1 MGVVGEKRGQRVNV
15 PPRQEPLAAT
25 VATAVGHQYLV
36 IANPW
41 TNNIKPWREG
51 GGDRPFLMWAFMPA
65 FLWDKNNEL
74 VQGFATGYSVS
85 EDGRSYTF
93 HLNPE
98 AVFQDGT
105 PVTADAYKWAL
116 EYGLRP
122 KDQVSWGASTLD
134 LKLVEGADKAIAGE
148 GEDVTGLVVI
158 DDNTLEF
165 NITTPTATFPHR
177 MSTWLQ
183 GLYKAEGAEADP
195 VAFWENPIG
204 VGPYKFTS
212 VKLNE
217 RFELEATDNWW
228 AEKPVIQDVTVID
241 VPDAQTEL
249 IMFEN
254 GEVDFTFAYP
264 GRHSQVYLREHPLN
278 QYLVGIPVAG
288 ISNYI
293 RFDTAREPFKDINVR
308 RALTHAVDMD
318 AIILAVMGEAGVP
331 STGVLQ
337 NRHECFDPKFEGYNY
352 APEKARLY
360 LARSKYKTG
369 ANVPLAQIQV
379 RPGNVERNLIL
390 QAVQE
395 SWQVNLGVELKINMI
410 ERGQE
415 SPTDINMRIGGSQSY
430 IPDPGAFLEL
440 MAHSGS
446 SVAMHVDDELD
457 AKIDSV
463 NALGM
468 ADPDRCRL
476 MREANE
482 DFSNG
487 YYMMLVDAV
496 ENNFLV
502 QPWVIGLETSA
513 NLDIGTLPFIKI
525 GKRTH

>member
-1 MGVVGEKRGQRVNV
+1 MVASGEMRGRRVNV

-41 TNNIKPWREG
+41 TSNIQPWREG

-65 FLWDKNNEL
+65 FLWDKSNEL
-74 VQGFATGYSVS
+74 VQGFAMGYTVS

-93 HLNPE
+93 HLNPD

-105 PVTADAYKWAL
+105 PITADAYKRAL

-122 KDQVSWGASTLD
+122 KDQVGWGASTLD

-264 GRHSQVYLREHPLN
+264 GRHPQVYLREHPLN

-308 RALTHAVDMD
+308 KALTHAVDMD

-331 STGVLQ
+331 SHRRAAEPARVLRPQ
-337 NRHECFDPKFEGYNY
+337 IRGLQLRPRKGQV
-352 APEKARLY
+352 
-360 LARSKYKTG
+360 
-369 ANVPLAQIQV
+369 VPVPVQV
-379 RPGNVERNLIL
+379 
-390 QAVQE
+390 
-395 SWQVNLGVELKINMI
+395 
-410 ERGQE
+410 
-415 SPTDINMRIGGSQSY
+415 
-430 IPDPGAFLEL
+430 
-440 MAHSGS
+440 
-446 SVAMHVDDELD
+446 
-457 AKIDSV
+457 
-463 NALGM
+463 
-468 ADPDRCRL
+468 
-476 MREANE
+476 
-482 DFSNG
+482 
-487 YYMMLVDAV
+487 
-496 ENNFLV
+496 
-502 QPWVIGLETSA
+502 
-513 NLDIGTLPFIKI
+513 
-525 GKRTH
+525 